1 MRKGFEEEVWA
12 DWNHL
17 SHISMREA
25 TGHQSSPARLFEQD
39 WCKLYKKEKIKGD
52 KMSVENSGPKYIDGP
67 QMKYV
72 APEVFVQA
80 MAALAESPSDQLSQ
94 MEPKKEL
101 GDNTLMA

>member
-1 MRKGFEEEVWA
+1 
-12 DWNHL
+12 
-17 SHISMREA
+17 
-25 TGHQSSPARLFEQD
+25 
-39 WCKLYKKEKIKGD
+39 
-52 KMSVENSGPKYIDGP
+52 MSVENSGPKYIDGP